1 MWVILE
7 LILMLH
13 LMINV
18 LLVCILHFST
28 KVGYVYF
35 IYVIFK
41 WLIQLSFLSHIVAL
55 LNVLSN

>member
-7 LILMLH
+7 VILMLH

-28 KVGYVYF
+28 KVGHVYF

-41 WLIQLSFLSHIVAL
+41 WLLQFSFLSHIVAL